1 MWKCECGEQ
10 IEDQFDAC
18 WKCAG
23 RNPAEPGTEAPRVEE
38 PIFARCPHCKID
50 LEYLGKKRFHEG
62 GHLTPIL
69 AGDLFVNRENFDLY
83 VCTRCGRAEFFLEGV
98 GEEFRPKKF
107 SEDKI
112 GEEQNSVS
120 E

>member
-1 MWKCECGEQ
+1 MWKCECGEK

-23 RNPAEPGTEAPRVEE
+23 KAAGAPRTTEE
-38 PIFARCPHCKID
+38 PVVTGCPHCKID
-50 LEYLGKKRFHEG
+50 LDYLGKKRFYEG

-69 AGDLFVNRENFDLY
+69 AGELFVERENFDLY
-83 VCTRCGRAEFFLEGV
+83 VCSRCGHVEFFLEGV

-112 GEEQNSVS
+112 SEEQNSVS